1 MTENPIA
8 SPAPKTDLLSM
19 FPDESR
25 AFIVGLGL
33 PAFREKQIFS
43 HLMKGK
49 TFAGMQNLPLA
60 LRKQLEENCEW
71 RIPTVAKKQVSRL
84 DGTVK
89 YLFRLLDGAC
99 VESVLMQYEY
109 GYSLCIS
116 SQVGC
121 RMGCRFCASTLGGKE
136 RDLLPSEMLG
146 QIIAAESDAGVHVSH
161 VVMMGIGEPLDNY
174 QNVIRFLRLAAHPE
188 RLGLSPRRVSLSTC
202 GIAPKILALS
212 EEDIPVTL
220 SVSLHAATDEARAAI
235 MPVDRAYPIAVLL
248 AACRTYFEKTG
259 RRISFEY
266 TLLSGVNDSENDAR
280 TLARTLRQGL
290 GKMPVHVNLIRLNR
304 VEERNYE
311 GASTTA
317 ANRFIGV
324 LGEAGITATLRRR
337 LGADIDAACGQLR
350 RRTVT
355 GERPAVRPEDIT
367 G

>member
-71 RIPTVAKKQVSRL
+71 RIPTVAEKQVSRL

-121 RMGCRFCASTLGGKE
+121 RMGCRFCASTLDGLV
-136 RDLLPSEMLG
+136 RNLRPSEMLD
-146 QIIAAESDAGVHVSH
+146 QI
-161 VVMMGIGEPLDNY
+161 
-174 QNVIRFLRLAAHPE
+174 
-188 RLGLSPRRVSLSTC
+188 
-202 GIAPKILALS
+202 
-212 EEDIPVTL
+212 
-220 SVSLHAATDEARAAI
+220 
-235 MPVDRAYPIAVLL
+235 
-248 AACRTYFEKTG
+248 
-259 RRISFEY
+259 
-266 TLLSGVNDSENDAR
+266 
-280 TLARTLRQGL
+280 
-290 GKMPVHVNLIRLNR
+290 
-304 VEERNYE
+304 
-311 GASTTA
+311 
-317 ANRFIGV
+317 
-324 LGEAGITATLRRR
+324 
-337 LGADIDAACGQLR
+337 
-350 RRTVT
+350 
-355 GERPAVRPEDIT
+355 
-367 G
+367 